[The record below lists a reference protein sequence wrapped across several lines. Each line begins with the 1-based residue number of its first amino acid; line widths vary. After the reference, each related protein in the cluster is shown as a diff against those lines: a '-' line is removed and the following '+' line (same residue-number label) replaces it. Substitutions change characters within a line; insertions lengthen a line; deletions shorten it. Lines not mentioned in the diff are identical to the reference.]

1 MTTVNVTHENYA
13 VRYTHI
19 EFGARPDLTHPELV
33 SHELSNRS
41 KVVAE
46 YNNLED
52 AYRAAHRL
60 IADKVCQG
68 DVEVV
73 RITHHDPIRTKDT
86 GNLFAY
92 LDDDEAEPLMCTMS
106 ITASDTVRGIIPHYA
121 NDKFSRY
128 HPVNGWVIPTTID
141 INVEMYESFMD

>member
-19 EFGARPDLTHPELV
+19 EFGARPDLTHPKLV

-41 KVVAE
+41 KVVVE
-46 YNNLED
+46 YDNVED

-60 IADKVCQG
+60 IADKVCKG

-73 RITHHDPIRTKDT
+73 RITHHGPIRAKDT
-86 GNLFAY
+86 GTLFAY
-92 LDDDEAEPLMCTMS
+92 LDDDEAEPVIYTMS
-106 ITASDTVRGIIPHYA
+106 ITATDIVSGIPHFTDA
-121 NDKFSRY
+121 KFSRY

-141 INVEMYESFMD
+141 LKN